1 MEIIAKGRFAA
12 ALIPFED
19 MADAI
24 ALANDTIYGLAASVW
39 TKDLSRAL
47 SAVRDLQA
55 GMIWVNSYF
64 EDDMTQPFGGYKQS
78 GNSRDRCFESI
89 LEYTQMKSAWVSLS

>member
-1 MEIIAKGRFAA
+1 MADVPRDCALAREEVFGPVAA
-12 ALIPFED
+12 ALPFED

-55 GMIWVNSYF
+55 GN
-64 EDDMTQPFGGYKQS
+64 DMG
-78 GNSRDRCFESI
+78 
-89 LEYTQMKSAWVSLS
+89 